1 MVQVRVTLSPLRTA
15 RRSAG
20 GCGNSSE
27 GGRGGPIEAQPVNP
41 INVVVAIS
49 NSPRESLMCRND
61 RLHQMGLG
69 CALKRH
75 GHGRPLPNRR
85 NGVLSTCQVPY
96 CLPEHLAMPVH
107 IITLCLRR

>member
-1 MVQVRVTLSPLRTA
+1 MVQVRVILSPLRVA

-20 GCGNSSE
+20 GCGNSNE

-41 INVVVAIS
+41 VNALAASS

-69 CALKRH
+69 CALK
-75 GHGRPLPNRR
+75 GHATAARYPNRR
-85 NGVLSTCQVPY
+85 NAMLSTRPLPY

-107 IITLCLRR
+107 IITLCL